1 MRKQILL
8 IAVTLLI
15 STIAIAG
22 KTFNGNDTGKVEVV
36 KYTFKL
42 YKQATSV
49 FKDGFLK
56 LPGVIDYK
64 IDSLGNCVLYAK
76 SVINLMYDVSRTIIK
91 NGYKFTDM
99 TQVEL
104 SEAEYKS
111 IIKGSDSVKIKE
123 PSDSNVGTQKK

>member
-1 MRKQILL
+1 MKKLFLL

-42 YKQATSV
+42 YKPVTAV

-64 IDSLGNCVLYAK
+64 IDSVGNCVLFAK
-76 SVINLMYDVSRTIIK
+76 PVNNMMYDIIQAINK
-91 NGYKFTDM
+91 SGYKFTDM
-99 TQVEL
+99 SQVEL
-104 SEAEYKS
+104 SEAEYEN
-111 IIKGSDSVKIKE
+111 IMKGSDPFKISLS
-123 PSDSNVGTQKK
+123 PAGNTGTPNK